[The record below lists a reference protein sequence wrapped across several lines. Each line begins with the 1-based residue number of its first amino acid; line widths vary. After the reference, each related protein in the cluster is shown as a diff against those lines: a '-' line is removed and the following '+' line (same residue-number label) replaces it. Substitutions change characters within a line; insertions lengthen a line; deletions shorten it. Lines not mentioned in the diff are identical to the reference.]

1 LLESASA
8 AATWFGVIKPNTG
21 VETATFFSAVLSVS
35 QRVESWAL
43 VVIDGP
49 LWLWKVTGPS
59 IYAVYS
65 IKETSKISAC
75 GSYPHNV

>member
-1 LLESASA
+1 LESASA
-8 AATWFGVIKPNTG
+8 AATWFDVIKPKTG
-21 VETATFFSAVLSVS
+21 VEMAIFLSAVFSVAS
-35 QRVESWAL
+35 RVESWAV

-75 GSYPHNV
+75 GSYPHNI

>member
-1 LLESASA
+1 LESASA
-8 AATWFGVIKPNTG
+8 AATWFDVIKPKTG
-21 VETATFFSAVLSVS
+21 VETAIFLSAVFSVAS
-35 QRVESWAL
+35 RVESWVV

-65 IKETSKISAC
+65 IKETSKISAR
-75 GSYPHNV
+75 GSYPHNI

>member
-1 LLESASA
+1 LESASA
-8 AATWFGVIKPNTG
+8 AATCSDVIKPKTG
-21 VETATFFSAVLSVS
+21 VETAVFLSADFSVAS
-35 QRVESWAL
+35 RVEFWAV

-65 IKETSKISAC
+65 IKETSKISTC
-75 GSYPHNV
+75 GSYPHNN